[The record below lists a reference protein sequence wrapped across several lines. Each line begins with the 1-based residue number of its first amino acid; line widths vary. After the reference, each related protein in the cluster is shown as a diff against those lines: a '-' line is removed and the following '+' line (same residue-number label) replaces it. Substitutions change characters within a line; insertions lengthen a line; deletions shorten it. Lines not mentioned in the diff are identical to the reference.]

1 MKRIFLIMG
10 LLLISAGIVF
20 SISYTPFTLEV
31 NEKKPISEII
41 DFKPLPQTEI
51 IDNTCYSDHVRMICV
66 GGCE

>member
-1 MKRIFLIMG
+1 MKRIFVIMG
-10 LLLISAGIVF
+10 LLLISAGVVF

-41 DFKPLPQTEI
+41 DFKPLEQTEI
-51 IDNTCYSDHVRMICV
+51 ITNTCYSDYGKGLSV